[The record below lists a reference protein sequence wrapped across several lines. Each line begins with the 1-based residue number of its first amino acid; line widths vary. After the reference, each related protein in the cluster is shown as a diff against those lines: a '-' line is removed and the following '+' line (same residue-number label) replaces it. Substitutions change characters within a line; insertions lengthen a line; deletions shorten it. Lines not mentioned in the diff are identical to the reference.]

1 MLWPVKVCNLDV
13 SSKVLK
19 VALDFDLQIPLEDS
33 EISLSFDDLDPS
45 TDLYFKGD
53 EKEILFKSEG
63 GEFFIYEDQI
73 NIPIPQIAFFKE
85 YRSHPRLDLEEPM
98 SLAFKTLKE
107 NKDNF
112 QILMDCHNIG
122 RGGIGASIAAGHAH
136 LFHKGDCLFL
146 ERMGDIRLKEPLEVQ
161 IVYKRQVKSDEKTS
175 ILVGL
180 KFKEEISE
188 DFLNSLKNE

>member
-1 MLWPVKVCNLDV
+1 
-13 SSKVLK
+13 
-19 VALDFDLQIPLEDS
+19 
-33 EISLSFDDLDPS
+33 
-45 TDLYFKGD
+45 
-53 EKEILFKSEG
+53 
-63 GEFFIYEDQI
+63 
-73 NIPIPQIAFFKE
+73 
-85 YRSHPRLDLEEPM
+85 M

-146 ERMGDIRLKEPLEVQ
+146 ERMGDIRLKEPIEVQ

-188 DFLNSLKNE
+188 DFLNSLKK